1 MKKPTPKSD
10 SRKKDDAS
18 KHLGKALDVA
28 KAGMSTL
35 TSVVDLGK
43 EIQRTKQ
50 AQINAH
56 AQITQAREET
66 ERTRLQADVDILAI
80 HRDHHKDRMEHE
92 RELERLKG
100 QRANDA
106 ALMRQR
112 ERVLDKLLDGDPRD
126 NAPLLADSLRALLP
140 NGEHQ

>member
-10 SRKKDDAS
+10 SKKKDDAS

-50 AQINAH
+50 AQINAQ
-56 AQITQAREET
+56 AQIIQAREKTSQAVINANVKIT
-66 ERTRLQADVDILAI
+66 EILSDHSKARMDHEAKLKHLEIQRT
-80 HRDHHKDRMEHE
+80 
-92 RELERLKG
+92 
-100 QRANDA
+100 NDA

-140 NGEHQ
+140 NGDHQ

>member
-10 SRKKDDAS
+10 SKKKDDAS
-18 KHLGKALDVA
+18 KHLGKVLDVA

-35 TSVVDLGK
+35 ASALDLGK
-43 EIQRTKQ
+43 EIERTKQ

-56 AQITQAREET
+56 VQIIQAQKET
-66 ERTRLQADVDILAI
+66 ERTRSRADVEILAI

-92 RELERLKG
+92 RELERLKS

-112 ERVLDKLLDGDPRD
+112 ERVLDKLLDGDSRD

-140 NGEHQ
+140 NGDHQ

>member
-10 SRKKDDAS
+10 SKKKDDAS

-50 AQINAH
+50 AQINAY
-56 AQITQAREET
+56 AQIIQAREET
-66 ERTRLQADVDILAI
+66 SQAVINANVKITDILS
-80 HRDHHKDRMEHE
+80 DHSKAKMAHE
-92 RELERLKG
+92 AELERLEI
-100 QRANDA
+100 QRTKDA

-112 ERVLDKLLDGDPRD
+112 DRVLDKLLDGDPRD

-140 NGEHQ
+140 NGDHQ